1 MPWQSYHTIWFVMGF
16 GWISLYLVR
25 MGIAPVLGMIMEEFN
40 ISYATAGALFSTVL
54 YSYTLMQLP
63 SGYLGDRFGRKK
75 ILIIGTSLW
84 FFLGIATA
92 LVQTFTALIV
102 VRFLTGI
109 AHGVYFGNDRSTI
122 TAVTPKEKM
131 GFGQGISFMG
141 LAVGFFLSIF
151 LSGIIAEYTQSWRSV
166 FLILS
171 VPSLITCILIL
182 KCLKKSSSPS
192 SGEVKTSLLTAYRKV
207 LVDRELWLMY
217 FLGFVMLYGYWL
229 IASWMPSI
237 FQEIGFGEIKTSSMF
252 SALLGLIGI
261 PGLLFTGTLNDKLTR
276 KGYEGKWIIA
286 IFVSIWALLMFCT
299 GYAVEKG
306 SSTTL
311 ISVLFFSSG
320 FVIFGVWS
328 PYYALMS
335 RLAPV
340 EVVGTAF
347 GVANFIGFLSAWIAP
362 HLTGWIKDTTGSF
375 SMGLYVAGFLLV
387 FGFFLTLALK
397 PPPFNL
403 PEVSESDT

>member
-1 MPWQSYHTIWFVMGF
+1 
-16 GWISLYLVR
+16 
-25 MGIAPVLGMIMEEFN
+25 MGISPVLGMIMEEFN
-40 ISYATAGALFSTVL
+40 ISYATAGALFSTVF

-92 LVQTFTALIV
+92 LVQTFTALLV
-102 VRFLTGI
+102 VRFFTGI
-109 AHGVYFGNDRSTI
+109 AHGVYFGNDRPTI

-141 LAVGFFLSIF
+141 LAIGFFISIF

-166 FLILS
+166 FLIFS
-171 VPSLITCILIL
+171 IPSLITCILII
-182 KCLKKSSSPS
+182 KYLKKETPS
-192 SGEVKTSLLTAYRKV
+192 SGETKTSLITAYRKV
-207 LVDRELWLMY
+207 LVVRELWLMY
-217 FLGFVMLYGYWL
+217 LLGFVMLYGYWL

-252 SALLGLIGI
+252 SALLGLIGV
-261 PGLLFTGTLNDKLTR
+261 PGLLFCGALNDRIVK
-276 KGYEGKWIIA
+276 KGDEGKWIIA
-286 IFVSIWALLMFCT
+286 IFVFIWALLMFFT

-306 SSTTL
+306 ASTTL

-328 PYYALMS
+328 PYYALLS

-340 EVVGTAF
+340 EVSGTAF

-375 SMGLYVAGFLLV
+375 SLGLYVAGFLLV
-387 FGFFLTLALK
+387 LGLIITLALR
-397 PPPFNL
+397 PPSLNKTD
-403 PEVSESDT
+403 VSESGLD